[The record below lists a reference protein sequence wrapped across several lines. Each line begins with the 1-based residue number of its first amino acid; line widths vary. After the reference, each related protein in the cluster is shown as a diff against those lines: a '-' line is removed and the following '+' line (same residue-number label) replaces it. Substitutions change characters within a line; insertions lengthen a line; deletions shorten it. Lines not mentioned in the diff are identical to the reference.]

1 MNILSIHYLIFL
13 AISVAVYYVLPKTV
27 QWCWLL
33 IISLTFFVASCGW
46 QMVPYL
52 LFGVM
57 VTYFGATAIG
67 KTEDPKKKKT
77 ILVITLVLTLGELS
91 FLKYLNFFPETGN
104 AIASLLGKGAPFE
117 TISIL
122 APIGVSYYT
131 LAIVGYVL
139 DVYWG
144 TYEAQ
149 KNPFKHML
157 FTCYFPQMIS
167 GPVTRYGQMR
177 RELFEGRKF
186 DYTAV
191 TFGAQRILWG
201 FFKKLLIAENLSPFV
216 ELIFGDVH
224 AYAGTDLI
232 IATVCYA
239 FYIYADFSGCM
250 DIVLGSSEL
259 FGVKL
264 PENFE
269 RPFFSVT
276 ISEFWRR
283 WHISLGVWFKENLLY
298 PVLKSDTWQKIRK
311 FCKKKWGKKAAKSIP
326 TYLGLCVLW
335 LSIGFWH
342 QGSWL
347 YLLASG
353 MIPGAYLMLSDAL
366 EPTFK
371 AWGDKFHFNRES
383 LAYRLL
389 ARVRTVGLVCTIF
402 FVVNCGSIPGW
413 IDALG
418 HLFTNFGLLAWFPTI
433 WVRKGIFVVPG
444 LALLVV
450 LYVSIRQES
459 GHNVRQE
466 LAEKSLPVRWFIYI
480 AMILAVLLLSP
491 DLTEGLGGFI
501 YAQF

>member
-1 MNILSIHYLIFL
+1 MNILSIYYLIFL
-13 AISVAVYYVLPKTV
+13 AISVAVYYALPKAV

-33 IISLTFFVASCGW
+33 IISLIFFVTSCGW
-46 QMVPYL
+46 QMLPYL
-52 LFGVM
+52 LFGIL
-57 VTYFGATAIG
+57 VTWFGAAAIA
-67 KTEDPKKKKT
+67 KTKDPKKKKT
-77 ILVITLVLTLGELS
+77 LLVITLVLTLGELF
-91 FLKYLNFFPETGN
+91 FLKYLNFFPSTGN
-104 AIASLLGKGAPFE
+104 AIASLFGRGAPFE

-122 APIGVSYYT
+122 APMGVSYYT
-131 LAIVGYVL
+131 LAIIGYVL

-144 TYEAQ
+144 TYPAQ
-149 KNPFKHML
+149 GNVAKHAL
-157 FTCYFPQMIS
+157 FTCYFPQMVS

-177 RELFEGRKF
+177 KELFAGKEF

-201 FFKKLLIAENLSPFV
+201 YFKKLLIAENLVGFV
-216 ELIFGDVH
+216 EMIFGNYH
-224 AYAGTDLI
+224 NYAGTDMI
-232 IATVCYA
+232 IATICYA

-264 PENFE
+264 PENFQ
-269 RPFFSVT
+269 RPFFSLT
-276 ISEFWRR
+276 IGEFWRR
-283 WHISLGVWFKENLLY
+283 WHISLGVWFKEYLLY
-298 PVLKSDTWQKIRK
+298 PLLKSDTWQTIHDTAR
-311 FCKKKWGKKAAKSIP
+311 KKWGRKASKSIP

-347 YLLASG
+347 YLVASG

-366 EPTFK
+366 EPKLK
-371 AWGDKFHFNRES
+371 AWGDRLHFNRGS
-383 LAYRLL
+383 LAYRLF
-389 ARVRTVGLVCTIF
+389 ARVRTVLLVCTIF
-402 FVVNCGSIPGW
+402 FVVNCGTVANW
-413 IDALG
+413 IAALG
-418 HLFTNFGLLAWFPTI
+418 HLFTNFGILAWFPTI

-450 LYVSIRQES
+450 LFVSIRQES
-459 GHNVRQE
+459 GHSVRQE
-466 LAEKSLPVRWFIYI
+466 LAQKPLAVRWFIYI

-491 DLTEGLGGFI
+491 DMTEGAGGFI

>member
-1 MNILSIHYLIFL
+1 MNILSIYYLIFL
-13 AISVAVYYVLPKTV
+13 AISVAVYYVLPKAV

-33 IISLTFFVASCGW
+33 IISLTFFVTSCGW
-46 QMVPYL
+46 QMIPYL
-52 LFGVM
+52 LFGIL
-57 VTYFGATAIG
+57 VTWLGAMAIS
-67 KTEDPKKKKT
+67 KTQDPQKRKR

-91 FLKYLNFFPETGN
+91 FLKYLNFFPSTVN
-104 AIASLLGKGAPFE
+104 AIAGLFGKGEIFE

-144 TYEAQ
+144 THPAQ
-149 KNPFKHML
+149 KNPAKHAL

-167 GPVTRYGQMR
+167 GPVTHYGQMR
-177 RELFEGRKF
+177 TQLFEGRTF

-201 FFKKLLIAENLSPFV
+201 YFKKLLVAENLSPFV
-216 ELIFGDVH
+216 EMIFSDYRN
-224 AYAGTDLI
+224 YAGTDMI

-239 FYIYADFSGCM
+239 FYLYTDFSGCM
-250 DIVLGSSEL
+250 DIVLGSSEM

-264 PENFE
+264 PENFQ
-269 RPFFSVT
+269 RPFFSLT
-276 ISEFWRR
+276 IGEFWRR
-283 WHISLGVWFKENLLY
+283 WHISLGVWFKEYLLY
-298 PVLKSDTWQKIRK
+298 PLLKGDTWQKIRIRSK
-311 FCKKKWGKKAAKSIP
+311 EKWGKKASKSVP

-347 YLLASG
+347 YVVASG

-366 EPTFK
+366 APRFK
-371 AWGDKFHFNRES
+371 AWGDKLRFNRET
-383 LAYRLL
+383 LAYRLF
-389 ARVRTVGLVCTIF
+389 ARVRTFLLVCTIF
-402 FVVNCGSIPGW
+402 FVVNCGTVANW
-413 IDALG
+413 IAALG
-418 HLFTNFGLLAWFPTI
+418 HLFTNFGIFAWFPTV

-444 LALLVV
+444 LALLLI
-450 LYVSIRQES
+450 LYVSIRQEA
-459 GHNVRQE
+459 GHNVRRE
-466 LAEKSLPVRWFIYI
+466 LAEKPLVLRWLVYI
-480 AMILAVLLLSP
+480 ALILAVLLLSP
-491 DLTEGLGGFI
+491 DLTEGAGGFI